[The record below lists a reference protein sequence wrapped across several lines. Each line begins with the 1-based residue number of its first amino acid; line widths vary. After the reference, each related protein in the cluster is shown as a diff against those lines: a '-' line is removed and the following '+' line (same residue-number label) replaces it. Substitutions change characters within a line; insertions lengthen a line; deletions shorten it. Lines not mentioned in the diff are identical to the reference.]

1 MLRKVISNKVVE
13 KYFLLDFFSLRKI
26 FNAVCEL
33 LLVGKLVKV
42 GQKLGGSRRLNAL
55 KNNAQ
60 TNEMNKSKLK
70 LDEREIK
77 ETESENN
84 GNMVELR
91 DLRP

>member
-1 MLRKVISNKVVE
+1 M
-13 KYFLLDFFSLRKI
+13 
-26 FNAVCEL
+26 
-33 LLVGKLVKV
+33 